1 LKAKTTIPLLA
12 KALLHMVTIIDEI
25 NNVIRLDVIL
35 HEVNIGNEVHH
46 CNNFNQLF
54 KHNLEKV
61 VIENIEILGFKVW
74 RI

>member
-1 LKAKTTIPLLA
+1 
-12 KALLHMVTIIDEI
+12 MVIVIDEI

-35 HEVNIGNEVHH
+35 HEVNIGNKVHH
-46 CNNFNQLF
+46 FNNFNQLF

-61 VIENIEILGFKVW
+61 VMENIEILGFKVW